1 MLVPDYCICYV
12 LSNHVAL
19 AAYGGGALQLGGG
32 AVAPP
37 WPTVEAGR
45 GRPRGCQTVD
55 AGKAEGGRGERGGG
69 GGGGRWGGGGVKK

>member
-1 MLVPDYCICYV
+1 LLCAVKPCCSGSIWWR
-12 LSNHVAL
+12 A
-19 AAYGGGALQLGGG
+19 GGALQLGGG

-55 AGKAEGGRGERGGG
+55 AGKAEGGREREEEGGG
-69 GGGGRWGGGGVKK
+69 AAGV